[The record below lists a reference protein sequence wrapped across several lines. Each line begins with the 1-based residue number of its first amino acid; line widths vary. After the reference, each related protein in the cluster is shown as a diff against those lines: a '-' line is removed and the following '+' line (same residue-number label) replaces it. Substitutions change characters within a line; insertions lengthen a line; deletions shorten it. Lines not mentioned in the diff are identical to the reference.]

1 MIILI
6 KSRTASGITFT
17 KRSDLSMIAF
27 LQVFDSN
34 YSGVLPVSILPSNS
48 QTPKPTISAWLE
60 VAQNMAGSRTF
71 FWSFKNN

>member
-1 MIILI
+1 
-6 KSRTASGITFT
+6 
-17 KRSDLSMIAF
+17 MIAF

-34 YSGVLPVSILPSNS
+34 YSGVLLVSILPWNS

-71 FWSFKNN
+71 LVFKE